1 MSTTPILKEAV
12 RLLHMLESAGTRRPD
27 VAAFLDRYEA
37 WMAAPDD
44 TEAWERMLGEMRE
57 RSADSDQLARIEGD
71 AIVIRVPLHAL
82 VSAMEWHPLRGDPA
96 QPPKCRIV
104 DLPAFAREVVDRL
117 NDFGEGNDCPVTEI
131 LDDAMHDVID
141 AGSESI
147 WIAGDPQ

>member
-1 MSTTPILKEAV
+1 MPRAALSEHRHAALFAAGIHGGPGAWRWRSDDPGTILD
-12 RLLHMLESAGTRRPD
+12 D
-27 VAAFLDRYEA
+27 VAA
-37 WMAAPDD
+37 
-44 TEAWERMLGEMRE
+44 WERLLGEMRE

-104 DLPAFAREVVDRL
+104 DLSAFAAEVVDRL